1 MNLVKTVQ
9 FVLFSILIAL
19 TVQACQSTTSESST
33 TTARNT
39 QKTST
44 ATQPTEIKHEVKP
57 APPVST
63 PKPHVPQIVLPTS
76 ITPKGNNTISLK
88 ELPDEAK
95 TTLALIKKGGPF
107 PYPKKD
113 GSEFK
118 NREKRLPKQ
127 QSGYYKEYT
136 VPTPNSSDR
145 GARRIIVGE
154 KGEMYYTDNHYKN
167 FRFISSK

>member
-9 FVLFSILIAL
+9 FILLSILIAL
-19 TVQACQSTTSESST
+19 TVQACQSTTSDSST
-33 TTARNT
+33 ATEQST

-44 ATQPTEIKHEVKP
+44 ATQPTEIKNEVKP
-57 APPVST
+57 APPVDT
-63 PKPHVPQIVLPTS
+63 PKAHVPQIVLPAS
-76 ITPKGNNTISLK
+76 ITPKSNNTISLK
-88 ELPDEAK
+88 ALPDEAK
-95 TTLALIKKGGPF
+95 TTLELIKKGGPF

-154 KGEMYYTDNHYKN
+154 KGEMYYTDNHYKT
-167 FRFISSK
+167 FRLISTK